1 MLPPTNLN
9 STPSEEADRLY
20 TLWYGRKHCQ
30 QPGAGDK
37 LRRGSVPGARFQD
50 RTAWVFGKEES
61 SGHVNFSPVGSKRG
75 LAMVCTVTEQA

>member
-1 MLPPTNLN
+1 MVESIVVSNPEPGTN
-9 STPSEEADRLY
+9 Y
-20 TLWYGRKHCQ
+20 V
-30 QPGAGDK
+30 
-37 LRRGSVPGARFQD
+37 RRGSVPGARCQD